1 MHGLAG
7 NLDPS
12 AEKPPSYAELGR
24 LPGFLSMA
32 CVLTEL
38 EVPCTT
44 LSRLCFVDEE
54 RGMTKPFWPMQSN
67 QASIENSELNVRC
80 PRLSRK

>member
-38 EVPCTT
+38 EVP
-44 LSRLCFVDEE
+44 LHDVEPALFREVDVRHDEALLADAEQPSEHRELGVE
-54 RGMTKPFWPMQSN
+54 R
-67 QASIENSELNVRC
+67 R
-80 PRLSRK
+80 